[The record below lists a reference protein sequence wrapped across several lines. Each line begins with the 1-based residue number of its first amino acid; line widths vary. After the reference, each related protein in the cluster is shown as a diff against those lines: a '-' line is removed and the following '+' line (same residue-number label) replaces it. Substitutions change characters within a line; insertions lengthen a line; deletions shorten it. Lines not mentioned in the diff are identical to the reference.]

1 MLTGIV
7 IVTYN
12 SNVERL
18 KLILNALVDDG
29 IKYFVSDN
37 STSMDKK
44 EAIYQLCSECN
55 AQFIDM
61 KGNVGIAKAQNVGI
75 QSAIDYGCDNLLL
88 LDDDSIPSSNMLFE
102 LLKSRASYVDAYGKL
117 PVICADAIAE
127 DGRCLSHVGIKL
139 LEDVYVYRDIISSG
153 TLVSNEIFELVG
165 LHEERL
171 FIDCVD
177 YEWGWR
183 AANLGVDIIL
193 CKKAVLN
200 HRLGNGRVKAINA
213 GYGSPVRHYYQYRNI
228 LYMMGRKYVPSTW
241 KLSQLIKLIVK
252 PVLMILFFD
261 KKTLRLKYALRGF
274 LDFIK
279 KRYGSIDCQK

>member
-12 SNVERL
+12 SNTDRL
-18 KLILNALVDDG
+18 KLILNSLVDDG

-37 STSMDKK
+37 STSLDKK
-44 EAIYQLCSECN
+44 EAIHQLCSDCD

-75 QSAIDYGCDNLLL
+75 QSAIDFGCDDLLL
-88 LDDDSIPSSNMLFE
+88 LDDDSLPSSNMLVE
-102 LLKSRASYVDAYGKL
+102 LIKTRSLYFDIYGKL

-127 DGRCLSHVGIKL
+127 DGRCLSQVGKKL

-153 TLVSNEIFELVG
+153 TLVSKEIFELVG

-193 CKKAVLN
+193 CKQAVLN

-228 LYMMGRKYVPSTW
+228 LYMMGRNYVPSTW

-252 PVLMILFFD
+252 PVVIVIFFD
-261 KKTLRLKYALRGF
+261 KKTLRLKYALKGF

-279 KRYGSIDCQK
+279 KRYGSIDYHK